1 VPNTTLLVAS
11 SDEHFREMVRDSLIN
26 LPEAKIVSEYQE
38 VAANLYIRVL
48 QDLER
53 YPTAGLI
60 VDIAG
65 DPDGAI
71 KAVEK
76 VKQAAPDLFVIV
88 SSFHADG
95 ETVIQCMRAGANE
108 FLTQPLKRTEFRDAM
123 GRLERAP
130 RHGVAGESK
139 LGKIYTFI
147 GTRGGVGTT
156 TMAVNF
162 ASVLAQ
168 RKLSTVAIDLDWIGN
183 DVAMQLGAAPQ
194 YTLMEVAEN
203 LERLDQALFEGF
215 VTRDPLGFFLV
226 GPPDSLEQHGH
237 FSDHQLREFAT
248 FLVEKYDAIV
258 IDGGRNVSND
268 LVLAAAQVS
277 ASVFLVIDQEFPS
290 IRNAQRYIT
299 FLMRMGFNQDQIKVL
314 VNRYSKKPTPHQAS
328 LDQIQQTLNQPA
340 FFGIPNS
347 PAVIASINK
356 GRPFVAN
363 REQAGELDRLFRNFV
378 TKATGGKKGKDAE
391 AIGKTA

>member
-1 VPNTTLLVAS
+1 MPSTTLLVAS
-11 SDEHFREMVRDSLIN
+11 SDEHFREMVRDNLIN
-26 LPEAKIVSEYQE
+26 LPDAKIVAEYQE

-53 YPTAGLI
+53 HPHAGLI
-60 VDIAG
+60 VDISS
-65 DPDGAI
+65 DPEGAI
-71 KAVEK
+71 KAIDK
-76 VKQAAPDLFVIV
+76 VKQAAPDLFVMV
-88 SSFHADG
+88 SNFGSDG

-108 FLTQPLKRTEFRDAM
+108 FLLQPIKRSEFRDAM

-130 RHGVAGESK
+130 RHGAAGESK

-156 TMAVNF
+156 TLAVNF

-168 RKLSTVAIDLDWIGN
+168 RKVSTVAIDLDWIGN
-183 DVAMQLGAAPQ
+183 DVAMQLGASPQ
-194 YTLMEVAEN
+194 YTLMEVGEN
-203 LERLDQALFEGF
+203 LERLDQALCEGF

-226 GPPDSLEQHGH
+226 GPPDALEQHGH

-258 IDGGRNVSND
+258 IDGGRNISND

-277 ASVFLVIDQEFPS
+277 AAVFLVIDQEFPS
-290 IRNAQRYIT
+290 IRNAQRYIS
-299 FLMRMGFNQDQIKVL
+299 FLMRMGFNQDQIKVV
-314 VNRYSKKPTPHQAS
+314 VNRYTKKSNANQAS
-328 LDQIQQTLNQPA
+328 LEQIQATLNQSV
-340 FFGIPNS
+340 FYGIPGS
-347 PAVIASINK
+347 PAALASINK

-363 REQAGELDRLFRNFV
+363 REEAGDLDRVFRAFV
-378 TKATGGKKGKDAE
+378 DKATGGRKAKGPE
-391 AIGKTA
+391 AMV

>member
-1 VPNTTLLVAS
+1 VSNTTLLVAS
-11 SDEHFREMVRDSLIN
+11 SDERFREMVRDSLIN
-26 LPEAKIVSEYQE
+26 LPEAKIVAEYQE

-71 KAVEK
+71 KAIEK

-130 RHGVAGESK
+130 RHGTAGESK

-168 RKLSTVAIDLDWIGN
+168 RKVSTVAIDLDWIGN

-226 GPPDSLEQHGH
+226 GPPDSLEHHGH

-299 FLMRMGFNQDQIKVL
+299 FLMRMGFNQDQIKVV
-314 VNRYSKKPTPHQAS
+314 VNRYSKKITPHQAS
-328 LDQIQQTLNQPA
+328 LEQIQQTLNQPA

-363 REQAGELDRLFRNFV
+363 REQAGELDRVFRNFV
-378 TKATGGKKGKDAE
+378 NKATGGKKGKASATLE
-391 AIGKTA
+391 ASA